1 MVVESGV
8 VDISAGLHYSL
19 FVKVDGS
26 VWGMG
31 QTSNGQL
38 GVETKDDQNWPI
50 RVIESGAIRAVA
62 GRTDSSFVIM
72 KDGSLFAF
80 GKNDQGQL
88 GTGRQIRTHLPVKVA
103 ERIAE

>member
-1 MVVESGV
+1 
-8 VDISAGLHYSL
+8 
-19 FVKVDGS
+19 
-26 VWGMG
+26 MG

-62 GRTDSSFVIM
+62 GRSDSSFVIM